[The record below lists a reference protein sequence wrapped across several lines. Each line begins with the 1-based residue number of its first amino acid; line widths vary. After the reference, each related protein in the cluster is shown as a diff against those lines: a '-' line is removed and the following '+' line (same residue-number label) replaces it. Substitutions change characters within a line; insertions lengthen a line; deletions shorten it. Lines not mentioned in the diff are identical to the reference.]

1 MKKIILIAF
10 IFPSLVF
17 SQKNSNMLLF
27 KDGKEVNIQSYL
39 NECIQSFKQKNINSN
54 SKVLNSQLKY
64 CECWI
69 QNIAYNYTSKEYL
82 SLVVQAESFGNEVV
96 EKANVIWQ
104 KKKVQEITNI
114 CMEKYPDALTSSLFT
129 DKPSEK
135 KIEIFAKQ
143 HLNSLRNEDPEV
155 YNELL
160 KYVNIVEYSRCF
172 MRKVLEELK
181 NTNLSDLSNVD
192 QSKIEKFQMDCIEKN
207 LK

>member
-27 KDGKEVNIQSYL
+27 KDGKEVNIQPYL
-39 NECIQSFKQKNINSN
+39 NKCIQSFKQTNINSN

-69 QNIAYNYTSKEYL
+69 QNIAYKFTSKEYL
-82 SLVVQAESFGNEVV
+82 GMAVQAQSFGNDVV
-96 EKANVIWQ
+96 EKADVIWQ
-104 KKKVQEITNI
+104 NKKVQEITYI
-114 CMEKYPDALTSSLFT
+114 CMEKYPEINSSAFS

-135 KIEIFAKQ
+135 EIEIMAKQ
-143 HLNSLRNEDPEV
+143 HLNQLRNEDPEG
-155 YNELL
+155 YNEFL

-172 MRKVLEELK
+172 MRKMIEELK
-181 NTNLSDLSNVD
+181 NTDLSDLSNVD
-192 QSKIEKFQMDCIEKN
+192 QSKIQKFQMDCIEKN